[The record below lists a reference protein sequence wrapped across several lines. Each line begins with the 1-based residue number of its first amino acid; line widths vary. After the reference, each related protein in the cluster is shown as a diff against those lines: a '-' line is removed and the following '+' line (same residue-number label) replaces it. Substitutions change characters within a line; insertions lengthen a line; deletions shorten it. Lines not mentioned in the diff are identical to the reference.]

1 MSAMTRPRDATGRFA
16 KRASAAASVS
26 GAQNGSTP
34 PGADTFHRA
43 ASQTDSIMQAWNPAL
58 IDPNGAWP
66 YEHVS
71 ATARVEDLV
80 RNNGFAATAIDQTVA
95 MIVGVDFR
103 YSARHELMAQRL
115 KISVEQASVLAS
127 EIEHAWDSFANDKL
141 HRGDWSGQL
150 SFGQQVNLAARH
162 KFTNGEAFAVL
173 RFDKGALSPGWNWR
187 TSLQMIHP
195 ARVENPTPMP
205 MSGKIINGVET
216 DGRRVVAYHVRN
228 AHPADR
234 SMFADRFTFEKVPA
248 RESWGRPVMIH
259 VRDTNQVGEMRGMSK
274 FLPVLR
280 PFKQLSDYIEKELSS
295 ASLNAMFGAY
305 IKTTKTAGEAG
316 EALGVEQLK
325 ALGELRSTFYRGANP
340 RLGNGSRIP
349 VLAPGD
355 EFTLNAVPRHVA
367 SFQGFVTT
375 MVQSIAAALGLA
387 GSQLTMDFS
396 KTNFSSWRGEMLQ
409 VWRGV
414 LRDRSL
420 IASQFCD
427 PVLLAVIEEGIDNG
441 MINPPEGCPDL
452 YECTTGWL
460 AGRWIG
466 PPRGTIDPA
475 GEVDGAVKRISAG
488 LSTHEDEALEL
499 GGGDYQAIK
508 GQTAF
513 EDEMW
518 GDTALTPTALREMR
532 GAPQPGAAAPQP
544 ENVGKGNVAL
554 PAEDSDVQPDVE
566 QTDADASAQ

>member
-1 MSAMTRPRDATGRFA
+1 MSATTRPRDAVGRFA

-26 GAQNGSTP
+26 GAQNGSIP
-34 PGADTFHRA
+34 PGADAAHRA
-43 ASQTDSIMQAWNPAL
+43 ASQTDSIMQAWNPGL
-58 IDPNGAWP
+58 VDPNGAWP
-66 YEHVS
+66 YEHHD
-71 ATARVEDLV
+71 ATARVEDLI
-80 RNNGFAATAIDQTVA
+80 RNNGFAATAIDQIVA
-95 MIVGVDFR
+95 MMVGVDFR

-115 KISVEQASVLAS
+115 KITPEQASVLAS
-127 EIEHAWDSFANDKL
+127 EIEAAWDSFANDKL
-141 HRGDWSGQL
+141 HRGDWGGKL

-162 KFTNGEAFAVL
+162 KFSSGEAFAAL
-173 RFDKGALSPGWNWR
+173 RFDKGALPPGWSWR
-187 TSLQMIHP
+187 TSVQMIHP
-195 ARVENPTPMP
+195 ARVENPTVMAN
-205 MSGKIINGVET
+205 SATLINGVET

-234 SMFADRFTFEKVPA
+234 SMFADRFTFTRVPA
-248 RESWGRPVMIH
+248 REAWGRPVMIH
-259 VRDTNQVGEMRGMSK
+259 VHDTNQVGEMRGLSK

-316 EALGVEQLK
+316 EALGIEQMK
-325 ALGELRSTFYRGANP
+325 QLGELRTTFYKGANP

-375 MVQSIAAALGLA
+375 MLQSIAAALGLA

-414 LRDRSL
+414 LRDRAL
-420 IASQFCD
+420 IAQQFCD
-427 PVLLAVIEEGIDNG
+427 PILLAVIEEGIDNG
-441 MINPPEGCPDL
+441 VINPPDGCPDL

-508 GQTAF
+508 GQTQF
-513 EDEMW
+513 EDELW
-518 GDTALTPTALREMR
+518 GETDLTPTALREMR

-544 ENVGKGNVAL
+544 ENAGKGNVAE
-554 PAEDSDVQPDVE
+554 PPEESEPEGEDQE
-566 QTDADASAQ
+566 DAPASA